1 MGKRDYRE
9 IVGDMSSSLKDRS
22 KNFGAEEQEVMSG
35 VNQDMQQWAK
45 NKDIRANM
53 AEMYPGLS
61 QSTRDSMR
69 ALSRDPVRT
78 DAKGN
83 LIVPENDKPE
93 FYDSNLLTKKK
104 GGVVKKM
111 STGGSAS
118 SRGDGCAVRGKTKGR
133 VV

>member
-1 MGKRDYRE
+1 MGKRDYRD
-9 IVGDMSSSLKDRS
+9 IVSGMGSSLENKMKDYS
-22 KNFGAEEQEVMSG
+22 PEEQDVMTG
-35 VNQDMQQWAK
+35 ANKKMQQWAK
-45 NKDIRANM
+45 DKDIRANM

-104 GGVVKKM
+104 GGVIKKM
-111 STGGSAS
+111 AKGGSAS
-118 SRGDGCAVRGKTKGR
+118 SRADGCATKGKTKGR
-133 VV
+133 MV

>member
-1 MGKRDYRE
+1 MGKKDYRE
-9 IVGDMSSSLKDRS
+9 IVGEMGSSLKDRS
-22 KNFGAEEQEVMSG
+22 KNFGAEEQDVMSG

-118 SRGDGCAVRGKTKGR
+118 SRGDGIAQRGKTKGR
-133 VV
+133 MA